1 MTTIVLADDHPMV
14 RQGVRTV
21 LESEP
26 DWRVIGEAADGTPV
40 LDLVAQLKPDIL
52 IVDMMM
58 PGLNGIE
65 VTQQIRQYV
74 PQTKVIVFSMHADKT
89 YVRETL
95 GKGALGYVLKESDAS
110 ELIRA
115 VHEVLAGRRYLSYTI
130 AERAI
135 DSFLQDTS
143 DATLDIYEML
153 TARERQVLLF
163 AAQGATNADIG
174 TRLSISPRTAETHR
188 TNLMRKLGL
197 KTQADLLRYAL
208 QNGILPRE
216 S

>member
-26 DWRVIGEAADGTPV
+26 DWHVIGETADGTAV
-40 LDLVAQLKPDIL
+40 LDLVARLKPDIL
-52 IVDMMM
+52 LVDMML

-65 VTQQIRQYV
+65 VTQQVRQQV
-74 PQTKVIVFSMHADKT
+74 PQTQVIVFSMHADKA
-89 YVRETL
+89 YIREAF
-95 GKGALGYVLKESDAS
+95 GKGALGYVLKESDAT
-110 ELIRA
+110 ELIHA
-115 VHEVLAGRRYLSYTI
+115 VHEVLTGRRYLSHTL

-143 DATLDIYEML
+143 DITLELSEML
-153 TARERQVLLF
+153 TARERQVLQF
-163 AAQGATNADIG
+163 AAQGATNAEIG
-174 TRLSISPRTAETHR
+174 IWLSISPRTAETHR
-188 TNLMRKLGL
+188 TNLMRKLSL
-197 KTQADLLRYAL
+197 KTQADLLRYAF